1 MESLGWLCCS
11 VMVWPHLPLGFGGG
25 GGDLD
30 SMIRGGE
37 GIGSG
42 REHGSSG
49 GLLCGGDQVRLW
61 GCHWGLTA
69 TDHRGGGGRGAA
81 VWPAVGD
88 EVTGRHLGREQQ
100 AGPKGAVC
108 WEESDGRHVTRKMSR
123 SGMPGHFKTLP
134 QSGLIVLKF
143 RLPLN

>member
-1 MESLGWLCCS
+1 
-11 VMVWPHLPLGFGGG
+11 VVFGGG
-25 GGDLD
+25 GEDLD

-69 TDHRGGGGRGAA
+69 TDHRGGG
-81 VWPAVGD
+81 VGVRQFD
-88 EVTGRHLGREQQ
+88 R
-100 AGPKGAVC
+100 
-108 WEESDGRHVTRKMSR
+108 WWVTR
-123 SGMPGHFKTLP
+123 
-134 QSGLIVLKF
+134 
-143 RLPLN
+143 